1 MNEIYNNETRRN
13 LLQNRMRA
21 LLNRYF
27 PSHALTLRNLQA
39 EFRRDMTRLDRDV
52 PSQYL
57 VSINT
62 FSDYIR
68 RGFPDTLRDFAS

>member
-13 LLQNRMRA
+13 LLQDRMRR
-21 LLNRYF
+21 LLHTYF
-27 PSHALTLRNLQA
+27 PANALTLADLQA
-39 EFRRDMTRLDRDV
+39 GFRRDMTRVDRDV
-52 PSQYL
+52 PAQYL

-68 RGFPDTLRDFAS
+68 HDFPNTLRDYAS